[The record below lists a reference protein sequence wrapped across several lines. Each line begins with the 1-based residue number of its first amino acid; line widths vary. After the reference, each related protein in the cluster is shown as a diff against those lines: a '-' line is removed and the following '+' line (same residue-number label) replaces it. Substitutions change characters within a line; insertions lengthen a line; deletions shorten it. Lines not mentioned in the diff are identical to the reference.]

1 MVIDYSTLGIIPV
14 ETGDIQ
20 EYGSDIYLDILI
32 SNIKC
37 ILKKYDIT
45 MPAMDKNKYTGYF
58 RFGDKLDLLLR
69 DLNSHLAQLKVEFI
83 LIRKPNGVFIEIRK
97 RIDDILKH
105 EEEKMD
111 RIVQLLGKIMP
122 KEQ

>member
-14 ETGDIQ
+14 ETDDIQ

-32 SNIKC
+32 SNIKS

-83 LIRKPNGVFIEIRK
+83 LIRMPNGVFIEIRK

-122 KEQ
+122 KE